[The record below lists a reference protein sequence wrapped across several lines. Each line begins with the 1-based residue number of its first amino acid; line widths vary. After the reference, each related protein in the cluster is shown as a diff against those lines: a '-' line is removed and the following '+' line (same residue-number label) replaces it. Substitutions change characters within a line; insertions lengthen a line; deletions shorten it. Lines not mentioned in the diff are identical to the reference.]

1 MENDKM
7 TTNEAWKKL
16 IEKYNIIEKIKKNGI
31 FKITANQIKKFKEP
45 RLMAKWD
52 STDSLPEV
60 LRNNKINILPDSRSS
75 YVLGDF
81 ILYQSIPELEEH
93 VTQMAHVDIPDF
105 ETIDIKNINSESKA
119 INVLIVSGILD
130 DFLNSPPNVSTFN
143 GRMGTGEFDFFVNTY
158 KHNKCHINVKN
169 AQCEIDGGFEND
181 ESVVIMEA
189 KNVVHE
195 DFHIRQLYYPY
206 RLWET
211 KVNKPIRLVFS
222 IYSNKI
228 YRLFEYRFREL
239 NDYSSIE
246 LVNAKNYSLQDI
258 KITLDDLIE
267 VRNNTNITT
276 DDNQNSF
283 TNNPIPFIQADSMDR
298 IISMLENM
306 YDNPMTTLEISELMQ
321 FELRQS
327 NYYYNAGRYLGLFI
341 KSKNSRSLVELTNLG
356 KDIYRMDYKKRQLTI
371 VSLILRHKIFAD
383 FFDYMIKNGEQ
394 PPKSS
399 IKNKMREYNV
409 CNEGQIER
417 RATSVNSWLKWI
429 FNLTRL

>member
-1 MENDKM
+1 
-7 TTNEAWKKL
+7 
-16 IEKYNIIEKIKKNGI
+16 
-31 FKITANQIKKFKEP
+31 
-45 RLMAKWD
+45 
-52 STDSLPEV
+52 
-60 LRNNKINILPDSRSS
+60 
-75 YVLGDF
+75 
-81 ILYQSIPELEEH
+81 
-93 VTQMAHVDIPDF
+93 
-105 ETIDIKNINSESKA
+105 
-119 INVLIVSGILD
+119 
-130 DFLNSPPNVSTFN
+130 
-143 GRMGTGEFDFFVNTY
+143 
-158 KHNKCHINVKN
+158 
-169 AQCEIDGGFEND
+169 
-181 ESVVIMEA
+181 
-189 KNVVHE
+189 
-195 DFHIRQLYYPY
+195 
-206 RLWET
+206 
-211 KVNKPIRLVFS
+211 
-222 IYSNKI
+222 
-228 YRLFEYRFREL
+228 
-239 NDYSSIE
+239 
-246 LVNAKNYSLQDI
+246 
-258 KITLDDLIE
+258 
-267 VRNNTNITT
+267 
-276 DDNQNSF
+276 
-283 TNNPIPFIQADSMDR
+283 MDR